1 MSRLSNFH
9 RRRAAVSGERQS
21 SPALAGMVG
30 VVLRAGLLAAL
41 LGQAPAQA
49 AVVKLQVSGA
59 QGQPL
64 ADAVLMLEP
73 QGARPAVK
81 PLEGI
86 DIAQENRAFLPL
98 VTVVT
103 VGTKVQFPNRDSV
116 RHHVY
121 SFSDARKFE
130 LKLYVGKPE
139 KPVSFDKAGV
149 VVLGCNIHDQMVG
162 WVVITDTPWY
172 GKSAANGHVD
182 LADVPAGSYIL
193 RTWHAGLPPGSPGI
207 EQPVVVGASAQT
219 VAVKLGV
226 R

>member
-1 MSRLSNFH
+1 MSRLFH
-9 RRRAAVSGERQS
+9 LYRRQAPVPGERQ
-21 SPALAGMVG
+21 PAPTLAAMV
-30 VVLRAGLLAAL
+30 RAGLAAAL
-41 LGQAPAQA
+41 LAHLPAQA
-49 AVVKLQVSGA
+49 AAVKFQVSGA

-73 QGARPAVK
+73 QGAHPAVK

-86 DIAQENRAFLPL
+86 DVAQENRAFLPL

-121 SFSDARKFE
+121 SFSDARRFE

-139 KPVSFDKAGV
+139 KPISFDKAGV

-162 WVVITDTPWY
+162 WIVITDTPWY
-172 GKSAANGHVD
+172 GKSAANGQ
-182 LADVPAGSYIL
+182 LSLTDVPAGNYTL
-193 RTWHAGLPPGSPGI
+193 RTWHAGLPPGSPGL
-207 EQPVVVGASAQT
+207 EQPVVVGPAGQT

>member
-1 MSRLSNFH
+1 MSALVTK
-9 RRRAAVSGERQS
+9 AGAVLCAGV
-21 SPALAGMVG
+21 LATAM
-30 VVLRAGLLAAL
+30 
-41 LGQAPAQA
+41 GQGPVHA

-86 DIAQENRAFLPL
+86 DIAQENRAFLPA

-172 GKSAANGHVD
+172 GKSAVNGQ
-182 LADVPAGSYIL
+182 LSLSDVPAGNYTL
-193 RTWHAGLPPGSPGI
+193 RTWHAGLPPGSPGL
-207 EQPVVVGASAQT
+207 EQPVVVGPAGQT

>member
-1 MSRLSNFH
+1 
-9 RRRAAVSGERQS
+9 
-21 SPALAGMVG
+21 
-30 VVLRAGLLAAL
+30 LLAAL